1 MALPALSTN
10 AITAP
15 HAGLGHGNLG
25 APKTV
30 RSRGTYEGLGGV
42 QEQVRRG
49 QTGQGLRESYAARQ
63 QERTSAM
70 TLANTKTNTLVA
82 QAGLP
87 SSLNRTPPQSTAD
100 VLAVRMQRQNF
111 MFRVA
116 S

>member
-10 AITAP
+10 TFTAP
-15 HAGLGHGNLG
+15 DAGIGRGTLG

-42 QEQVRRG
+42 QEKVQRG

-63 QERTSAM
+63 QDRASAKTSAK
-70 TLANTKTNTLVA
+70 ANALVA

-87 SSLNRTPPQSTAD
+87 SGLNKTLSQSTVD
-100 VLAVRMQRQNF
+100 VLAVRVQRQNF